1 MPMTM
6 PSVRRN
12 RRTSRV
18 SGTETTKPTSTAT
31 TVSMTCCLR
40 SARMVSLRVDTYLPQ
55 IHSLRTR
62 QSAAAGRTIVVQPTD
77 TDAAQSMIVLDRVRK
92 QYADGTVAVN
102 ELSLDVDAGQIAVLV
117 GPSGCGKT
125 TTMRMVNRLV
135 EPTSGRIYLDGDDI
149 STVDRVAL
157 RRRIGYVIQQVG
169 LFPHETVA
177 DNVAT
182 VPQLLGWDKKR
193 TRARVAELLEL
204 VGLEPDRHAKRY
216 PHELSGGQRQRV
228 GVARALAADPP
239 VLLMDEPFGAVD
251 PVARD
256 RLQAE
261 FLRLQR
267 LVHKTIVFVTHDI
280 DEAIRLGDRIAVMRE
295 GGHLEQYSDPGTLL
309 SEPATDFV
317 ADFVGTDRTLR
328 RLSVLYVGT
337 DGLVD
342 WPGVDADA
350 SPADVKSAFEATE
363 ADWLLVDGAGQQ
375 RGGLRRETGERTRA
389 AVVDIGT
396 SFADALAQELAHQG
410 PGVVVREDGQALGG
424 LTSQQLLNAA
434 RRVPRPTS

>member
-102 ELSLDVDAGQIAVLV
+102 ELSLDGDAGQIAVLV

-125 TTMRMVNRLV
+125 TTMRMGNRLV

-267 LVHKTIVFVTHDI
+267 QVHKTIVFVTHDI

-328 RLSVLYVGT
+328 RLSVLYVGI

-342 WPGVDADA
+342 WPRVDADA
-350 SPADVKSAFEATE
+350 SPADVKAAFEATE

-375 RGGLRRETGERTRA
+375 REWLHRETGERTRA

-396 SFADALAQELAHQG
+396 SFADALARELAHQG
-410 PGVVVREDGQALGG
+410 PGVVVREDGQVLGV
-424 LTSQQLLNAA
+424 LTSHQLLNAA
-434 RRVPRPTS
+434 RRVPRPPS